1 MAFGNA
7 SNNAVTASSGLDGSL
22 LSLFDASYTTGLLV
36 PHYLRTLK
44 NKFGDNGL
52 SDFQLLMGL
61 GMKRGVQNITGWHWE
76 KGLYDAPVVS
86 FGASTPPSPTAG
98 QSLTFVSDNIAGG
111 GQVPN
116 VSSSNPLTFLGN
128 NSGATVANG
137 QAYLEQ
143 PADTVSSPNVLYTYA
158 KVGQILMN
166 TSNANL
172 PQYRVTAVNSVT
184 NVVSLTPLL
193 STTAEAV
200 LAGDIFVVVGSAW
213 AEGTDQPVSSQSFW
227 TKYNWKTQIFKETY
241 QLSGT
246 QKTNAPQ
253 WMEVEYGD
261 GKTKKMNGF
270 FYEGQDEAEYR
281 LIKQIALSMIFGVSS
296 TNTGIPQTFSG
307 LDAEIASRG
316 YSHSVGATAGFDI
329 SDLRTIANVM
339 SRRYSSNLFLAWLTN
354 ELYSKLNIALNNGN
368 SSYLANANLVN
379 ATTQNMA
386 DVFFGGNMEQTET
399 LFQTFS
405 WQALNVDGYNFAL
418 KQARFMQD
426 PATTAANY
434 GTNAPLRNR
443 GWIIPLNKVQDAEGV
458 LRNRIELVYKEMDG
472 YSRFMEI
479 TDDGRAS
486 ARKIGPSDVARL
498 YLSSDLG
505 FDFFTLEQF
514 TRIIA

>member
-1 MAFGNA
+1 MAFGTG
-7 SNNAVTASSGLDGSL
+7 SNNAVTASSGLNGSL

-76 KGLYDAPVVS
+76 KGLYDAPIVVDTGQATVPNTGFS
-86 FGASTPPSPTAG
+86 FT
-98 QSLTFVSDNIAGG
+98 SDPIAGG
-111 GQVPN
+111 NVAPN
-116 VSSSNPLTFLGN
+116 TPTSGTNNALTFLGN
-128 NSGATVANG
+128 NATGGAF
-137 QAYLEQ
+137 LDQ
-143 PADTVSSPNVLYTYA
+143 PATYTYA
-158 KVGQILMN
+158 KPGQIIMN
-166 TSNANL
+166 TTNANL
-172 PQYRVTAVNSVT
+172 PQYIVT
-184 NVVSLTPLL
+184 NVSGVTVTVKPLL
-193 STTAEAV
+193 STTAETV
-200 LAGDIFVVVGSAW
+200 VSGDIFVVVGSAW
-213 AEGTDQPVSSQSFW
+213 DEGSDQPLSSQSFW
-227 TKYNWKTQIFKETY
+227 TKYTWKTQIFKETY

-281 LIKQIALSMIFGVSS
+281 LIKQIALSMIFGTSA
-296 TNTGIPQTFSG
+296 TNSGVPQTFSG
-307 LDAEIASRG
+307 LDNEIASRG
-316 YSHSVGATAGFDI
+316 YSHSASTSFDVA
-329 SDLRTIANVM
+329 DLRTIANVM

-354 ELYSKLNIALNNGN
+354 ELYSSLNTSLNNM
-368 SSYLANANLVN
+368 SSNNYQNANLVN

-399 LFQTFS
+399 LFSTFS

-434 GTNAPLRNR
+434 GNNAPLRKR

-514 TRIIA
+514 TRITA

>member
-1 MAFGNA
+1 MAFGTG
-7 SNNAVTASSGLDGSL
+7 SNNAITASSGLNGDL
-22 LSLFDASYTTGLLV
+22 LSLFDASYQTGLLV

-76 KGLYDAPVVS
+76 KGLYDAPIVAATAQGTVPAGGFS
-86 FGASTPPSPTAG
+86 FD
-98 QSLTFVSDNIAGG
+98 SDPIAGG
-111 GQVPN
+111 SVAPN
-116 VSSSNPLTFLGN
+116 SATNSLTFLGN
-128 NSGATVANG
+128 NANAAG
-137 QAYLEQ
+137 PYLEQ
-143 PADTVSSPNVLYTYA
+143 PASGVGTTTYTYA
-158 KVGQILMN
+158 KPGQIIMN

-172 PQYRVTAVNSVT
+172 PQYLVTGVSGVTVTVKPVLSGTVDTVAV
-184 NVVSLTPLL
+184 
-193 STTAEAV
+193 
-200 LAGDIFVVVGSAW
+200 GDIFVVVGSAW
-213 AEGTDQPVSSQSFW
+213 EEGSDQPLSSQSFW

-253 WMEVEYGD
+253 WMEVEYGE

-281 LIKQIALSMIFGVSS
+281 LIKQIALSMIFGTSA
-296 TNTGIPQTFSG
+296 TNSGVPQTFSG
-307 LDAEIASRG
+307 LDNEIASRG
-316 YSHSVGATAGFDI
+316 YSHASGANFEVA
-329 SDLRTIANVM
+329 DLRTIANVM

-354 ELYSKLNIALNNGN
+354 ELYSSLNTSLNNMSAN
-368 SSYLANANLVN
+368 SYQNANLVN

-399 LFQTFS
+399 LFSSFS

-434 GTNAPLRNR
+434 GTSAPLRKR

-514 TRIIA
+514 TRITA

>member
-1 MAFGNA
+1 
-7 SNNAVTASSGLDGSL
+7 
-22 LSLFDASYTTGLLV
+22 
-36 PHYLRTLK
+36 
-44 NKFGDNGL
+44 
-52 SDFQLLMGL
+52 MGL

-76 KGLYDAPVVS
+76 KGLYDAPIVVD
-86 FGASTPPSPTAG
+86 TG
-98 QSLTFVSDNIAGG
+98 QATVPATGFTFTSDPIAGG
-111 GQVPN
+111 N
-116 VSSSNPLTFLGN
+116 VSPNSATNALTFLGN
-128 NSGATVANG
+128 NSNG
-137 QAYLEQ
+137 SGSYLDQPGSVTALQAPQ
-143 PADTVSSPNVLYTYA
+143 PTYA
-158 KVGQILMN
+158 KIGQVIMN

-172 PQYRVTAVNSVT
+172 PQYLVTGVSGYSITVKPILSATADAV
-184 NVVSLTPLL
+184 
-193 STTAEAV
+193 A
-200 LAGDIFVVVGSAW
+200 AGDIFVVVGSAW
-213 AEGTDQPVSSQSFW
+213 AEGSDQPLSSQSFW

-281 LIKQIALSMIFGVSS
+281 LIKQIALSMIFGTS
-296 TNTGIPQTFSG
+296 TTNAGNGVPQTFSG
-307 LDAEIASRG
+307 LDKEIASRG
-316 YSHSVGATAGFDI
+316 YSHASGANFEVA
-329 SDLRTIANVM
+329 DLRTIANVM

-354 ELYSKLNIALNNGN
+354 ELYSSLNSSLNNMAGGN
-368 SSYLANANLVN
+368 TYQNANLVN

-399 LFQTFS
+399 LFSSFS

-426 PATTAANY
+426 PATTAANF
-434 GTNAPLRNR
+434 GSDAPLRKR

-514 TRIIA
+514 TRITA

>member
-1 MAFGNA
+1 MAFGTS
-7 SNNAVTASSGLDGSL
+7 SNTPVASSAGLNGSL

-76 KGLYDAPVVS
+76 KGLYDAPIVVDTLVNAP
-86 FGASTPPSPTAG
+86 GAG
-98 QSLTFVSDNIAGG
+98 LSLTFVSDNTAGG
-111 GQVPN
+111 AVTP
-116 VSSSNPLTFLGN
+116 
-128 NSGATVANG
+128 ANLSFP
-137 QAYLEQ
+137 YVDQ
-143 PADTVSSPNVLYTYA
+143 PTGYTYA
-158 KVGQILMN
+158 KVGQVLMN
-166 TSNANL
+166 TSVATL
-172 PQYRVTAVNSVT
+172 PMYVVTAVTGTSVT
-184 NVVSLTPLL
+184 IRPLL
-193 STTAEAV
+193 STTNSAAN
-200 LAGDIFVVVGSAW
+200 AGDIFVVVGSAW
-213 AEGTDQPVSSQSFW
+213 DEGTDQPSSSQSFW
-227 TKYNWKTQIFKETY
+227 TKYTWKTQIFKETY

-281 LIKQIALSMIFGVSS
+281 LIKQIALSMIFGTSQ
-296 TNTGIPQTFSG
+296 TNTSVPQTFSG
-307 LDAEIASRG
+307 LDNEISSRG
-316 YSHSVGATAGFDI
+316 YTHSVGGAGNFDV
-329 SDLRTIANVM
+329 SDFRTIANVM
-339 SRRYSSNLFLAWLTN
+339 SRRYSSNLFLSWLTN
-354 ELYSKLNIALNNGN
+354 ELYSELMQDLNSASG
-368 SSYLANANLVN
+368 SYIQNANLVN
-379 ATTQNMA
+379 ATTQAIA

-399 LFQTFS
+399 LFSTFS
-405 WQALNVDGYNFAL
+405 WNAINVDGYNFAL
-418 KQARFMQD
+418 KNARFMQD
-426 PATTAANY
+426 PATTAAN
-434 GTNAPLRNR
+434 TTSQLRRR

-486 ARKIGPSDVARL
+486 ARKIGPTDVARL

-514 TRIIA
+514 TRITD

>member
-7 SNNAVTASSGLDGSL
+7 SNNAITASSGLNGDL
-22 LSLFDASYTTGLLV
+22 LSLFDASYNTGLLV

-76 KGLYDAPVVS
+76 KGLYDAPIVAATAQGTVP
-86 FGASTPPSPTAG
+86 STG
-98 QSLTFVSDNIAGG
+98 FTFDSDPIAGG
-111 GQVPN
+111 NTGPN
-116 VSSSNPLTFLGN
+116 SATNALTFLGN
-128 NSGATVANG
+128 NANASGP
-137 QAYLEQ
+137 YLDQ
-143 PADTVSSPNVLYTYA
+143 PASGTGTTTYTYA
-158 KVGQILMN
+158 KPGQIIMN

-172 PQYRVTAVNSVT
+172 PQYLVTSVT
-184 NVVSLTPLL
+184 GVTVTVKPVL
-193 STTAEAV
+193 SGTTDTVAV
-200 LAGDIFVVVGSAW
+200 GDIFVVVGSAW
-213 AEGTDQPVSSQSFW
+213 AEGTDQPLSSQSFW

-281 LIKQIALSMIFGVSS
+281 LIKQIALSMIFGTSA
-296 TNTGIPQTFSG
+296 TNTGVPQTFSG
-307 LDAEIASRG
+307 LDNEIASRG
-316 YSHSVGATAGFDI
+316 YSHASGAAFEVA
-329 SDLRTIANVM
+329 DLRTIANVM

-354 ELYSKLNIALNNGN
+354 ELYSSLNTSLNNMSAN
-368 SSYLANANLVN
+368 SYQNANLVN

-399 LFQTFS
+399 LFSSFS

-434 GTNAPLRNR
+434 GTSAPLRKR

-498 YLSSDLG
+498 YLSSDIG

-514 TRIIA
+514 TRITA

>member
-7 SNNAVTASSGLDGSL
+7 SNNAVTASSGLNGDL

-76 KGLYDAPVVS
+76 KGLYDAPIISV
-86 FGASTPPSPTAG
+86 GTATPSSPTAG
-98 QSLTFVSDNIAGG
+98 QSFYFVSDNIAGG
-111 GQVPN
+111 NTTPN
-116 VSSSNPLTFLGN
+116 TPTTGTNNALTFIGN
-128 NSGATVANG
+128 NANASGP
-137 QAYLEQ
+137 YLDQ
-143 PADTVSSPNVLYTYA
+143 PSLYTYA
-158 KVGQILMN
+158 KVGQIVMN

-172 PQYRVTAVNSVT
+172 PQYLVTGVDAATNQVT
-184 NVVSLTPLL
+184 LKPVLA
-193 STTAEAV
+193 TTAEAV
-200 LAGDIFVVVGSAW
+200 VAGDIFVVIGSAW
-213 AEGTDQPVSSQSFW
+213 AEGTDQPMSSQSFW

-281 LIKQIALSMIFGVSS
+281 LIKQIALSMIFGTSA
-296 TNTGIPQTFSG
+296 TNSGVPQTFSG
-307 LDAEIASRG
+307 LDNEIASRG
-316 YSHSVGATAGFDI
+316 YSHASGANFEVA
-329 SDLRTIANVM
+329 DLRTIANVM

-354 ELYSKLNIALNNGN
+354 ELYSSLNTSLNNMSAN
-368 SSYLANANLVN
+368 SFQNANLVN

-399 LFQTFS
+399 LFSSFS

-434 GTNAPLRNR
+434 GNSAPLRKR

-514 TRIIA
+514 TRITA

>member
-1 MAFGNA
+1 MAFGTS
-7 SNNAVTASSGLDGSL
+7 SNTPVASSAGLNGSL

-61 GMKRGVQNITGWHWE
+61 GMKRGVQNVTGWHWE
-76 KGLYDAPVVS
+76 KGLYDAPVVVDATIAAP
-86 FGASTPPSPTAG
+86 GAG
-98 QSLTFVSDNIAGG
+98 L
-111 GQVPN
+111 
-116 VSSSNPLTFLGN
+116 PLTF
-128 NSGATVANG
+128 NSDIVAGGAVAPAN
-137 QAYLEQ
+137 LSFPFVDQ
-143 PADTVSSPNVLYTYA
+143 PATYTYA
-158 KVGQILMN
+158 KVGQVLMN
-166 TSNANL
+166 TSVATL
-172 PQYRVTAVNSVT
+172 PMYVVTAVTGVAVT
-184 NVVSLTPLL
+184 IRPLL
-193 STTAEAV
+193 STTNSAAT
-200 LAGDIFVVVGSAW
+200 AGDIFVVVGSAW
-213 AEGTDQPVSSQSFW
+213 DEGTDQPTSSQSFW
-227 TKYNWKTQIFKETY
+227 TKYTWKTQIFKETY

-281 LIKQIALSMIFGVSS
+281 LIKQIALSMIFGQSQ
-296 TNTGIPQTFSG
+296 TNSGVPQTFSG
-307 LDAEIASRG
+307 LDAEITSRG
-316 YSHSVGATAGFDI
+316 YTHSVGGAGNFDV
-329 SDLRTIANVM
+329 SDFRTIANVM
-339 SRRYSSNLFLAWLTN
+339 SRRYSSNLFLAWLTT
-354 ELYSKLNIALNNGN
+354 ELYSELNQDLNSASG
-368 SSYLANANLVN
+368 SYIQNANLVN
-379 ATTQNMA
+379 ATTQNIA

-399 LFQTFS
+399 LFSTFS
-405 WQALNVDGYNFAL
+405 WQAINVDGYNFAL
-418 KQARFMQD
+418 KNARFMQD
-426 PATTAANY
+426 PATTAAN
-434 GTNAPLRNR
+434 TTSQLRRR

-486 ARKIGPSDVARL
+486 ARKIGPTDVARL

-514 TRIIA
+514 TRITD

>member
-1 MAFGNA
+1 MAFGNT
-7 SNNAVTASSGLDGSL
+7 SNNAVAAGLDGSL
-22 LSLFDASYTTGLLV
+22 LSLFDASYQSGLLV

-76 KGLYDAPVVS
+76 KGLYDAPIVAIAAV
-86 FGASTPPSPTAG
+86 TTVPTTG
-98 QSLTFVSDNIAGG
+98 FDIVSDPIAGG
-111 GQVPN
+111 NTTPN
-116 VSSSNPLTFLGN
+116 SATNALTFLGN
-128 NSGATVANG
+128 NSNATG
-137 QAYLEQ
+137 PYLDQ
-143 PADTVSSPNVLYTYA
+143 PSAYTYA
-158 KVGQILMN
+158 KKGQVIMN

-172 PQYRVTAVNSVT
+172 PQYLVT
-184 NVVSLTPLL
+184 NVVGTTVTIKPIL
-193 STTAEAV
+193 STTAEQVA
-200 LAGDIFVVVGSAW
+200 AGDIFVVVGSAW
-213 AEGTDQPVSSQSFW
+213 DEGTDQPLSSQSFW
-227 TKYNWKTQIFKETY
+227 TKYTWKTQIFKETY

-253 WMEVEYGD
+253 WMEVEYGE

-281 LIKQIALSMIFGVSS
+281 LIKQIALSMIFGTSA
-296 TNTGIPQTFSG
+296 TNSGVPQTFSG
-307 LDAEIASRG
+307 LDNEIAARG
-316 YSHSVGATAGFDI
+316 YSHSASALSGFDV
-329 SDLRTIANVM
+329 SDFRTIANVM

-354 ELYSKLNIALNNGN
+354 ELYQSLNTSLSFAGSNT
-368 SSYLANANLVN
+368 YQNANLVN

-386 DVFFGGNMEQTET
+386 DVFFGGNMEQAET
-399 LFQTFS
+399 LFSTFS

-426 PATTAANY
+426 PATTAANF
-434 GTNAPLRNR
+434 GSSAPLRKR
-443 GWIIPLNKVQDAEGV
+443 GWVIPLNKVQDAEGV

-486 ARKIGPSDVARL
+486 ARKIGPTDVARL

>member
-1 MAFGNA
+1 MAFGTA
-7 SNNAVTASSGLDGSL
+7 SNNAVAAPSGLNGGL
-22 LSLFDASYTTGLLV
+22 LSLFDASYQTGLLV

-76 KGLYDAPVVS
+76 KGLYDAPVISIAAVGTPAA
-86 FGASTPPSPTAG
+86 GATIQIT
-98 QSLTFVSDNIAGG
+98 SDTVAGG
-111 GQVPN
+111 GQVPT
-116 VSSSNPLTFLGN
+116 VASTNPLTFLGN
-128 NSGATVANG
+128 NSGATVANA

-143 PADTVSSPNVLYTYA
+143 PSAYTYA

-172 PQYRVTAVNSVT
+172 PQYLVTVVDNST
-184 NVVSLTPLL
+184 NVVDLKPVLA
-193 STTAEAV
+193 TTAEAV
-200 LAGDIFVVVGSAW
+200 VAGDIFVVVGSAW
-213 AEGTDQPVSSQSFW
+213 DEGTDQPMSSQSFW

-281 LIKQIALSMIFGVSS
+281 LIKQIALSMIFGTSA
-296 TNTGIPQTFSG
+296 TNSGVPQTFSG
-307 LDAEIASRG
+307 LDNEIASRG
-316 YSHSVGATAGFDI
+316 YSHSVGAVAGFDV

-354 ELYSKLNIALNNGN
+354 ELYSKLNTSLSVAGSNT
-368 SSYLANANLVN
+368 YQNANLVN

-399 LFQTFS
+399 LFSTFS

-434 GTNAPLRNR
+434 GAAAPLRNR

-514 TRIIA
+514 TRITA

>member
-1 MAFGNA
+1 MAFGTG
-7 SNNAVTASSGLDGSL
+7 SNNAVATSGLDGSL
-22 LSLFDASYTTGLLV
+22 LSLFDASYQTGLLV

-76 KGLYDAPVVS
+76 KGLYDAPIVAVAEVTVV
-86 FGASTPPSPTAG
+86 PSAG
-98 QSLTFVSDNIAGG
+98 FNIVSDPIAGG
-111 GQVPN
+111 NVAPN
-116 VSSSNPLTFLGN
+116 TPTSGTNNALTFLGN
-128 NSGATVANG
+128 NANG
-137 QAYLEQ
+137 SGPYLDQ
-143 PADTVSSPNVLYTYA
+143 PSAYTYA
-158 KVGQILMN
+158 KKGQIIMN

-172 PQYRVTAVNSVT
+172 PQYLVTAVSGT
-184 NVVSLTPLL
+184 TVSIKPIL
-193 STTAEAV
+193 SSTSEIV
-200 LAGDIFVVVGSAW
+200 GAGDIFVVVGSAW
-213 AEGTDQPVSSQSFW
+213 DEGTDQPLSSQSFW

-253 WMEVEYGD
+253 WMEVEYGE

-281 LIKQIALSMIFGVSS
+281 LIKQIALSMIFGTSA
-296 TNTGIPQTFSG
+296 TNSGVPQTFSG
-307 LDAEIASRG
+307 LDNEIASRG
-316 YSHSVGATAGFDI
+316 YSHSASTNFDVA
-329 SDLRTIANVM
+329 DLRTIANVM
-339 SRRYSSNLFLAWLTN
+339 SRRYSSNLFLAWLTQ
-354 ELYSKLNIALNNGN
+354 ELYSSLNSSLNNTAGGN
-368 SSYLANANLVN
+368 TYQNANLVN
-379 ATTQNMA
+379 ATTQSMA

-399 LFQTFS
+399 LFSSFS

-434 GTNAPLRNR
+434 GNSAPLRKR

-514 TRIIA
+514 TRITA